1 MRTFVV
7 RVHDQR
13 TAQAESEALCGV
25 AEEIATGRRI
35 TFTSGAELL
44 SLLTVRETAPGRRP
58 PE

>member
-7 RVHDQR
+7 RVHDYR
-13 TAQAESEALCGV
+13 TSAAESDALCGV

-44 SLLTVRETAPGRRP
+44 SLLALRETAPGRRA